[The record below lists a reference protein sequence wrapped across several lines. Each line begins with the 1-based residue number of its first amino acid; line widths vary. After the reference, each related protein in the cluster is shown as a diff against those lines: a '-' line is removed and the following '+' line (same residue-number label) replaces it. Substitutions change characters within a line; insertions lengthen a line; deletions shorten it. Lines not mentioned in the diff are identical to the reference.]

1 MAQYTENLGLHQWEP
16 EDNFLRS
23 DFNEDFGKIDAALGA
38 LETGSAT
45 RTELSQARQALEQ
58 LIAARSRMAV
68 GYYSGNGGTTTIN
81 VGFKPR
87 FVLIRNSGNSTSA
100 FVVEGSSMHRVS
112 LTSNGFIAVADNTSL
127 NNLNN
132 MYFYAAFS

>member
-68 GYYSGNGGTTTIN
+68 GTYAGNGSTVTVN
-81 VGFKPR
+81 LGFKPR
-87 FVLIRNSGNSTSA
+87 FVRVQSGRTSLNA
-100 FVVEGSSMHRVS
+100 FVIEGRGSSGIS
-112 LTSNGFIAVADNTSL
+112 ITSNGFTAVSGNSCL
-127 NNLNN
+127 NDIDTT
-132 MYFYAAFS
+132 YTYAAFS